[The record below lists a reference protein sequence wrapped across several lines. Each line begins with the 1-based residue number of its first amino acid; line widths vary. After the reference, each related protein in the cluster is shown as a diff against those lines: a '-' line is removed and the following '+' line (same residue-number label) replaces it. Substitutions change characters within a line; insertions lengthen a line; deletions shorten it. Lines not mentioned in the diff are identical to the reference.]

1 MWIFSQDGFFSI
13 VQKPDGYHVR
23 ARRKEDLV
31 RVGLTP
37 IKSFSGSDYP
47 WRTILNQTEH
57 QKLMQTLGNSVD
69 YPNFKGKIA
78 KREDQ
83 WQRLHRYHKIW
94 AIMAEE
100 SDS

>member
-1 MWIFSQDGFFSI
+1 M
-13 VQKPDGYHVR
+13 
-23 ARRKEDLV
+23 V